1 MIIDAHTHIH
11 PRADGF
17 GKKFDASVGGL
28 IGSLQESPADMAVVL
43 AIAPEIPNEF
53 VAEACAAHPARL
65 IGFASVDP
73 YGGAAAQGELRVA
86 VEKMG
91 LRGLKIH
98 PRRQN
103 VGLDK
108 VELLVPL
115 VACAAE
121 LRIPVLIDA
130 FPCGQD
136 WFRIR
141 ELELISVLA
150 ERNPDARIIL
160 AHAGGH
166 RVFDAMLV
174 AKAHANVWVD
184 ISFTPTYY
192 QNTSVE
198 QDLVQVMGKLGS
210 KRLIYGSDH
219 PEVSMLQSCERALK
233 LLRQTGFDE
242 DGIADVMGGNMRL
255 LLSWRSE

>member
-11 PRADGF
+11 PRSDGF
-17 GKKFDASVGGL
+17 GKRFDASVDSL
-28 IGSLQESPADMAVVL
+28 IGDIQNGPVDKAVVL
-43 AIAPEIPNEF
+43 AIAPDIPNEF
-53 VAEACAAHPARL
+53 VAEACSENSDHL

-73 YGGAAAQGELRVA
+73 YLGDHAVNDLREA
-86 VEKMG
+86 IEKMG

-103 VGLDK
+103 AGIDQL
-108 VELLVPL
+108 ELLVPL
-115 VACAAE
+115 VACAAT
-121 LRIPVLIDA
+121 LQIPVLIDA
-130 FPCGQD
+130 FPCGRD
-136 WFRIR
+136 WFRVR
-141 ELELISVLA
+141 ELEVVSVLA

-174 AKAHANVWVD
+174 AKAHVNVWVD

-192 QNTSVE
+192 QNTSVGH
-198 QDLVQVMGKLGS
+198 DLVQVMRKLGP

-219 PEVSMLQSCERALK
+219 PEISIRQSYERAMN
-233 LLRQTGFDE
+233 LLHEADFDE
-242 DGIADVMGGNMRL
+242 RDISDVMGGNIL
-255 LLSWRSE
+255 SLLSWRTE